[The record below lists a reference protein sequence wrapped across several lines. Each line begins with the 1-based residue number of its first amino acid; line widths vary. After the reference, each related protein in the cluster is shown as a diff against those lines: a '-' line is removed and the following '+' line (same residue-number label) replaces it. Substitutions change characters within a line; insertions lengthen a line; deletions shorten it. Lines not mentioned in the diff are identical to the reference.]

1 MTGVPRAAERL
12 LTSEPLMA
20 HLATCRDDRPHVA
33 PVWYRYDPD
42 DDIVELVTTG
52 RKLANVRENPRVALS
67 IQKDEDGH
75 AEWTVTLLGT
85 AEVVDDGAAT
95 REATR
100 RINAK
105 YDADEEA
112 WSENRLVR
120 VSVGTASYRTYD

>member
-1 MTGVPRAAERL
+1 MSDVPPTAERL

-20 HLATCRDDRPHVA
+20 HLATCRDGRPHVA
-33 PVWYRYDPD
+33 PVWYVYDD
-42 DDIVELVTTG
+42 GSVELVTTG

-67 IQKDEDGH
+67 IQKDTDGH

-85 AEVVDDGAAT
+85 ATVVDDDEAT

-105 YDADEEA
+105 YDASEDA